1 MQEKLDPP
9 TAVFGP
15 TMRRFD
21 CRFHRARRNGW
32 RQRSRSYIGLIMPQ
46 QLEPNG
52 RFAVCVETRD
62 YRASLERWK
71 IYRVI
76 DDADAE
82 RHSQL
87 RVVDE
92 SGEDYLY
99 PREYFRSIDLPQD
112 LEALHRRQAHE

>member
-1 MQEKLDPP
+1 
-9 TAVFGP
+9 
-15 TMRRFD
+15 
-21 CRFHRARRNGW
+21 
-32 RQRSRSYIGLIMPQ
+32 MPQ
-46 QLEPNG
+46 QPERNS
-52 RFAVCVETRD
+52 RFAVCVETGD
-62 YRASLERWK
+62 YPASLELWK

-99 PREYFRSIDLPQD
+99 PHEYFRAIDLPRD
-112 LEALHRRQAHE
+112 LESLYRRQARA

>member
-1 MQEKLDPP
+1 
-9 TAVFGP
+9 
-15 TMRRFD
+15 
-21 CRFHRARRNGW
+21 
-32 RQRSRSYIGLIMPQ
+32 MPQ

-52 RFAVCVETRD
+52 RFAVCVETGD
-62 YRASLERWK
+62 YHASLELWK

-87 RVVDE
+87 RVMDE

-99 PREYFRSIDLPQD
+99 PNEYFRSIDLPQD